1 MKTNHSIL
9 ITALLSLCIVQQVA
23 YGQTSKKKYQ
33 VKSNIEYGMVEVA
46 MSPMGA
52 EVFTPMTERDV
63 YVQAFTE
70 GIIPGDVSYEMFS
83 HMNIGDKQALL
94 AGKPMTDMEQSK
106 ADAIE
111 VYSETNLKLK
121 MLIEMLKDVGADPEM
136 LDKAANLGMGKMSW
150 GQHQTVQRLMTH
162 QYREFVESEM
172 VGVAPKKGHRAIVD
186 ATAGEG
192 KMEDEPTFVSEGQT
206 YAISSRNVF
215 AGGLK

>member
-70 GIIPGDVSYEMFS
+70 GSQKI
-83 HMNIGDKQALL
+83 
-94 AGKPMTDMEQSK
+94 
-106 ADAIE
+106 
-111 VYSETNLKLK
+111 
-121 MLIEMLKDVGADPEM
+121 
-136 LDKAANLGMGKMSW
+136 
-150 GQHQTVQRLMTH
+150 
-162 QYREFVESEM
+162 
-172 VGVAPKKGHRAIVD
+172 KK
-186 ATAGEG
+186 
-192 KMEDEPTFVSEGQT
+192 K
-206 YAISSRNVF
+206 
-215 AGGLK
+215 